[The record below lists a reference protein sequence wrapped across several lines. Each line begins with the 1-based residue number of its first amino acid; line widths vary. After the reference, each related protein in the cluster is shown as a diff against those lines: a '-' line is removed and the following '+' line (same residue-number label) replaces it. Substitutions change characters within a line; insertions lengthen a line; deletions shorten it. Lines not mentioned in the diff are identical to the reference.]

1 MKIVKKIAIIIAV
14 ILLAL
19 IGLGVFTGVSEHNA
33 LDDLKTA
40 PASSLSPM
48 GELAEIFA
56 FGTDYTDI
64 QRENKL
70 KEIKGSVVAW
80 QLPVFEVKRDGNNY
94 RILTQNIK
102 GLGGSDAM
110 VPTII
115 TLTPLSEGDRLSI
128 EALKTGDF
136 VAFKGVIE
144 DAKLRHLLIKPAYLD
159 DNPPLVK
166 LENPPEY
173 DEVANPETAIEASP
187 EQPAAPIAPAD
198 VTSTDRKPSSDC
210 SKAST
215 SVEKS
220 ICNEPY
226 LGKLDGALVDNFK
239 LMKSAK
245 IGDGAL
251 ADLNATQILWLEM
264 RNSCTD
270 SQCLVEAYKAR
281 IDQVCEYPVI
291 SGVHPACVSAD
302 EVN

>member
-1 MKIVKKIAIIIAV
+1 MKKLKKIAIIIAV
-14 ILLAL
+14 ILLVLIL
-19 IGLGVFTGVSEHNA
+19 IGVINKAGSDSALENLKAAPVSA
-33 LDDLKTA
+33 LSAT
-40 PASSLSPM
+40 

-70 KEIKGSVVAW
+70 KEIKGSVVVW
-80 QLPVFEVKRDGNNY
+80 QLPVFEVKRDGENY
-94 RILTQNIK
+94 RVLTQNPK
-102 GLGGSDAM
+102 GFGNDEAM

-136 VAFKGVIE
+136 VAFKGVIQ

-166 LENPPEY
+166 LEHPPVY
-173 DEVANPETAIEASP
+173 DDVANPETAIEASH
-187 EQPAAPIAPAD
+187 EQLAAPIASAE
-198 VTSTDRKPSSDC
+198 VTSADWKPSFDC
-210 SKAST
+210 SKASN

-226 LGKLDGALVDNFK
+226 LGKLDGVLTDNYK
-239 LMKSAK
+239 LMKAAN

-251 ADLNATQILWLEM
+251 AELNATQILWLES